1 MSDATNSLNQ
11 RKQNALPRGNAVMC
25 DWYASKAENAT
36 LTDTEGRDV
45 IDFAGGIAVLNTGH
59 RHPKVVAAVKD
70 QLDKFTH
77 TAFQVVPYE
86 SYISL
91 AERINARAPVE
102 GPAKTAFFSTGAEAV
117 ENAVK
122 IARSYTN
129 RHGVITFNA
138 SFHGRTMMTMAMT
151 GKVAPYKQDF
161 GPMVPSVFH
170 ARFPDEKTVSVEQA
184 LNSLDDL
191 FHCDIA
197 PHNVAAIVLEPV
209 QGEGGFRVTPPA
221 FMRALRELAD
231 KHGILLIA
239 DEVQTGFGRTGK
251 LFAMENY
258 DVKPDII
265 TMAKSLAGGFPLS
278 AVCGRAEVMDAP
290 NPGGLGGTYAGNPL
304 SIAASHAVLDVIE
317 EEQLCQRSQQLGSE
331 LVSCLQEVQT
341 ACPAIS
347 EIRGLGSMV
356 ALELS
361 SADVARQVQS
371 TAMAAGLLLLTCGQK
386 GNVIRFLYP
395 LTIPTEQFRQGL
407 TILVQALKQ
416 HAA

>member
-1 MSDATNSLNQ
+1 MSDATNNLNQ

-59 RHPKVVAAVKD
+59 RHPKVVAAVKE

-77 TAFQVVPYE
+77 TAFQIVPYE

-91 AERINARAPVE
+91 AERINERAPVE

-129 RHGVITFNA
+129 RHGVITFGA

-170 ARFPDEKTVSVEQA
+170 ARFPDEKGVSVEEA
-184 LNSLDDL
+184 LSSLDDI
-191 FHCDIA
+191 FHYDIA

-239 DEVQTGFGRTGK
+239 DEVQTGFGRTGT

-331 LVSCLQEVQT
+331 LVSCLQELQSV
-341 ACPAIS
+341 CPAIS
-347 EIRGLGSMV
+347 DIRGLGSMV
-356 ALELS
+356 AVELN

-371 TAMAAGLLLLTCGQK
+371 AAMAAGLLLLTCGQK

-395 LTIPTEQFRQGL
+395 LTIPAEQFRQGL
-407 TILVQALKQ
+407 TILAQALKQ
-416 HAA
+416 HAV

>member
-59 RHPKVVAAVKD
+59 RHPKVVAAVKE